1 MLNILI
7 TIFSFCLMEAVAWIS
22 HKYIMHG
29 FLWFLHKDHHTR
41 ENQGVLEKNDYF
53 FLLFAAP
60 GISSIIIGSNGFTWL
75 FFVGLGIALYGMAY
89 FIVHDLFIHQR
100 AKILRNTQS
109 KYLRAIRRA
118 HKIHHKHLSKEQGEC
133 FGMLVVPLKY
143 FKQ

>member
-1 MLNILI
+1 
-7 TIFSFCLMEAVAWIS
+7 MEAVAWIS

>member
-1 MLNILI
+1 M
-7 TIFSFCLMEAVAWIS
+7 
-22 HKYIMHG
+22 
-29 FLWFLHKDHHTR
+29 
-41 ENQGVLEKNDYF
+41 
-53 FLLFAAP
+53 LFAAP